1 MPRQAHME
9 LAILGNLEL
18 NLGDTLFY
26 VNTGTLKSEG
36 DLKSVIKEG
45 IKKLSKAEAKQYI
58 IDNGHKI
65 KYPTQLQINCELID
79 SMIVE
84 TNMEMIKEIEVLKKI
99 LSTETDAEK
108 IENIEAEIA
117 NIESQ
122 LHKGTYNVAKYLE
135 AFNKKVKPLLV
146 CFNPNVRSKILLTIK
161 KDKKTKLESL
171 TERSYFTEID
181 SQLVSGMPNNPEDQD
196 TFEELM
202 TMEDKEIKFWT
213 KVDKLPNN
221 MTEEEFEAIKVDY
234 FERKRIEKLEGIEHE
249 KTLLDDFFRHI
260 EYPELIKYKEG
271 EDIPFEM
278 FSFAD
283 LNFENGDIVSR
294 KWEVVLGNFR
304 DILKYEAEIIQR
316 NQWYTDNNCKRDDR
330 YEQWVDYRNQQEV
343 MGGENQ
349 GQFTFVESTFDV
361 IKSVNKVRE
370 KLIEKQYLLFV
381 DNKLNTP
388 EEAEEAEEAE
398 VDEIDKDDIEDEE
411 PFDDFSPELQ
421 KFEFNVE
428 LDTIDA
434 GKFDFEEKE
443 DEDEWS
449 LF

>member
-1 MPRQAHME
+1 
-9 LAILGNLEL
+9 
-18 NLGDTLFY
+18 
-26 VNTGTLKSEG
+26 
-36 DLKSVIKEG
+36 
-45 IKKLSKAEAKQYI
+45 
-58 IDNGHKI
+58 
-65 KYPTQLQINCELID
+65 
-79 SMIVE
+79 
-84 TNMEMIKEIEVLKKI
+84 
-99 LSTETDAEK
+99 
-108 IENIEAEIA
+108 
-117 NIESQ
+117 
-122 LHKGTYNVAKYLE
+122 
-135 AFNKKVKPLLV
+135 
-146 CFNPNVRSKILLTIK
+146 
-161 KDKKTKLESL
+161 
-171 TERSYFTEID
+171 
-181 SQLVSGMPNNPEDQD
+181 
-196 TFEELM
+196 
-202 TMEDKEIKFWT
+202 
-213 KVDKLPNN
+213 

-260 EYPELIKYKEG
+260 EYSELIKYKEG

-294 KWEVVLGNFR
+294 KWEAVLGNFR

-388 EEAEEAEEAE
+388 EEAEI
-398 VDEIDKDDIEDEE
+398 DEIDKDEIEDEE